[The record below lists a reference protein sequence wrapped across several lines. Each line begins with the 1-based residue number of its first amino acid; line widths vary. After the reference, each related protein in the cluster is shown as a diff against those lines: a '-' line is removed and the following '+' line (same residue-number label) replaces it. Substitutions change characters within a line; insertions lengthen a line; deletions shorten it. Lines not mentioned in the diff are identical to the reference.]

1 MKVVLAG
8 EIMSRH
14 FLSLV
19 LFLHHFIF
27 TSFFSS
33 HIPCL
38 KDDFPVR
45 LFISLFYS
53 LLSLSFSLFFP
64 SASFLFP
71 VYLSLLPIHSLLLL
85 IDKAFLTEPLS
96 SFLSSLV

>member
-45 LFISLFYS
+45 LFISL
-53 LLSLSFSLFFP
+53 LLPSVPLFLSISP
-64 SASFLFP
+64 SASFLLP
-71 VYLSLLPIHSLLLL
+71 VCLSLLPIHSLLPL